1 MKKRERERQEA
12 ASRTAAH
19 PGSPE
24 SQVNGKWHLIAIK
37 AYELYEKRGRT
48 HGHDVEDW
56 VEAEAIV
63 NGKADEPG
71 A

>member
-12 ASRTAAH
+12 ASRTEAH
-19 PGSPE
+19 SVSSESP
-24 SQVNGKWHLIAIK
+24 VNGKWNLIAMK
-37 AYELYEKRGRT
+37 AYELYEKRGRS

-56 VEAEAIV
+56 FEAEAIV
-63 NGKADEPG
+63 NGEAKKRG